1 MEKFVKIINGRVSIV
16 EPDITKDDF
25 ERLCNGLLVNN
36 HIFNVESDSDVELL
50 TDLCFSIASH
60 VYQAISGNTR
70 LSKMLSVSGS
80 SQQCKSGGLR
90 GCFST
95 QGTFASLAE
104 PSWKSTQTCV
114 YVNHKVITP
123 QKCGFGSWCQPTG
136 EGRKVTMNIT
146 VKMLRRFT
154 TWRTFPML

>member
-1 MEKFVKIINGRVSIV
+1 MEKFVKIINGKVSIV

-70 LSKMLSVSGS
+70 LSKMLSVSGVVAAM
-80 SQQCKSGGLR
+80 QNQEVGYEDVFPLKEL
-90 GCFST
+90 
-95 QGTFASLAE
+95 FAEIRQNLPWEEYKELVDKA
-104 PSWKSTQTCV
+104 
-114 YVNHKVITP
+114 
-123 QKCGFGSWCQPTG
+123 
-136 EGRKVTMNIT
+136 
-146 VKMLRRFT
+146 
-154 TWRTFPML
+154 